1 MESEAQILLTDVVA
15 FCQRDGQD
23 ARLTNMLGQS
33 RPLDMTES
41 ALIVEA
47 PTRFA
52 VAFLERNK
60 AIVEHYLEEIAFMH
74 LDLVVQPPATA
85 FAPDAAGATGTS
97 PAPVAQTAAPAA
109 EGRGIEAAPA
119 AGPMGAQPMVGGVA
133 IPAAAPVAATS
144 ASPAATPVETHVPVN
159 AVVPAPAPA
168 VPVASPATAPAPAA
182 AQALPGAAAAVPIA
196 REKDP
201 GAVNVTNTM
210 SRDDFLKML
219 QAQKGGAS
227 TTAPAPSAGTATAPG
242 VAVAPAGTEAHAAED
257 SAPVG
262 SKFTFA
268 NFVYGDENK
277 HAYHSAQRFAAFVD
291 EPGQYNS
298 LFIYGGSGLGKTHL
312 LLAIKNYLAETKP
325 HIRVKYANSQAYIDD
340 FINEI
345 ARQKTEG
352 RAILREYHEAN
363 VLIIDDIQN
372 IIGKQASIE
381 YFFSLMDEFI
391 RENKKIVIAS
401 DRAPKN
407 LGMDERLTSR
417 FNAGMLCLV
426 SEPGFEMKYT
436 ILKRYYEG
444 TIKPQADMS
453 PANVDASLL
462 DAFRVQGG
470 DLTDEQLRY
479 MAEISGNNIRELESF
494 CERCASLSFE
504 REQQGRE
511 LEAVDIEKVADEYF
525 DTVHKV
531 IHIDAVQAAVE
542 EFYQVSH
549 EDLIGPKRSKGIAFA
564 RHVAVYLANSLCEL
578 SSSAIGAQ
586 FGGRDHSTVLNS
598 LKVVESK
605 MQEDRRICED
615 LQQLKSM
622 IAQRS

>member
-1 MESEAQILLTDVVA
+1 MESEAQILLADAVA

-33 RPLDMTES
+33 RPLDMTDT
-41 ALIVEA
+41 ALIIEA

-60 AIVEHYLEEIAFMH
+60 PIIERYLEEIAFMPIE
-74 LDLVVQPPATA
+74 LMVQPPA
-85 FAPDAAGATGTS
+85 GA
-97 PAPVAQTAAPAA
+97 PAPQVAPAQPVA
-109 EGRGIEAAPA
+109 TPA
-119 AGPMGAQPMVGGVA
+119 AA
-133 IPAAAPVAATS
+133 IPAA
-144 ASPAATPVETHVPVN
+144 
-159 AVVPAPAPA
+159 VVPA
-168 VPVASPATAPAPAA
+168 VA
-182 AQALPGAAAAVPIA
+182 AQSIAPESVAPQTAAAVPSMPPASPPAAGAPTSAAEGAIGAAAGVDPFPTSIPGTGAGAGGTVPLA

-201 GAVNVTNTM
+201 SGVNVTNTM
-210 SRDDFLKML
+210 SRDDFMRILNANKT
-219 QAQKGGAS
+219 ATAGGQQVEVQPA
-227 TTAPAPSAGTATAPG
+227 APTPAAPSAVATA
-242 VAVAPAGTEAHAAED
+242 APEPP
-257 SAPVG
+257 APVS
-262 SKFTFA
+262 SKFTFDT
-268 NFVYGDENK
+268 FVYGDENK
-277 HAYHSAQRFAAFVD
+277 HAYHSAQRFAAFAD
-291 EPGQYNS
+291 EPGQCNS
-298 LFIYGGSGLGKTHL
+298 LFIYGDSGLGKTHL
-312 LLAIKNYLAETKP
+312 LLAIKNYLAEMKP

-352 RAILREYHEAN
+352 RSILREYHEAN

-391 RENKKIVIAS
+391 RENKKVVIAS

-436 ILKRYYEG
+436 ILKRYYESS
-444 TIKPQADMS
+444 IRVQAEADL
-453 PANVDASLL
+453 ANVDASLL
-462 DAFRVQGG
+462 DAVRGQGG
-470 DLTDEQLRY
+470 TLTDDQLRH

-494 CERCASLSFE
+494 CERCASVSYE

-511 LEAVDIEKVADEYF
+511 LSAEDIEKVADEYF

-531 IHIDAVQAAVE
+531 IHIDAVQAVVE
-542 EFYQVSH
+542 EFYHVSH
-549 EDLIGPKRSKGIAFA
+549 EDLIGPKRSKDIAFA
-564 RHVAVYLANSLCEL
+564 RHVAVYLSNSLCEL
-578 SSSAIGAQ
+578 SSSAIGAE

-605 MQEDRRICED
+605 MKEDRRICED
-615 LQQLKSM
+615 LQQLKTK
-622 IAQRS
+622 IATKS

>member
-1 MESEAQILLTDVVA
+1 MESEAQILLADAVA

-33 RPLDMTES
+33 RPLDMTDT
-41 ALIVEA
+41 ALIIEA

-60 AIVEHYLEEIAFMH
+60 PIIERYLEEIAFMPIE
-74 LDLVVQPPATA
+74 LMVQPPA
-85 FAPDAAGATGTS
+85 GA
-97 PAPVAQTAAPAA
+97 PAPQVAPAQPVA
-109 EGRGIEAAPA
+109 TPA
-119 AGPMGAQPMVGGVA
+119 AA
-133 IPAAAPVAATS
+133 IPAAAVPAVAAQS
-144 ASPAATPVETHVPVN
+144 I
-159 AVVPAPAPA
+159 APESVAPQ
-168 VPVASPATAPAPAA
+168 T
-182 AQALPGAAAAVPIA
+182 AAAVPSMPPASPPAAGAPTSAAEGAIGATAAVDPFPISIPGAGAGGGGTVPLA

-201 GAVNVTNTM
+201 SGVNVTNTM
-210 SRDDFLKML
+210 SRDDFMRILNANKTAAAGD
-219 QAQKGGAS
+219 QQVEAQPA
-227 TTAPAPSAGTATAPG
+227 APMPAAPSAVATA
-242 VAVAPAGTEAHAAED
+242 APEPP
-257 SAPVG
+257 APVS
-262 SKFTFA
+262 SKFTFDT
-268 NFVYGDENK
+268 FVYGDENK
-277 HAYHSAQRFAAFVD
+277 HAYHSAQRFAAFAD
-291 EPGQYNS
+291 EPGQCNS
-298 LFIYGGSGLGKTHL
+298 LFIYGDSGLGKTHL
-312 LLAIKNYLAETKP
+312 LLAIKNYLAEMKP

-352 RAILREYHEAN
+352 RSILREYHEAN

-391 RENKKIVIAS
+391 RENKKVVIAS

-436 ILKRYYEG
+436 ILKRYYESS
-444 TIKPQADMS
+444 IRVQAEADL
-453 PANVDASLL
+453 ANVDASLL
-462 DAFRVQGG
+462 DAVRGQGG
-470 DLTDEQLRY
+470 TLTDDQLRH

-494 CERCASLSFE
+494 CERCASVSYE

-511 LEAVDIEKVADEYF
+511 LSAEDIEKVADEYF

-531 IHIDAVQAAVE
+531 IHIDAVQAVVE
-542 EFYQVSH
+542 EFYHVSH
-549 EDLIGPKRSKGIAFA
+549 EDLIGPKRSKDIAFA
-564 RHVAVYLANSLCEL
+564 RHVAVYLSNSLCEL
-578 SSSAIGAQ
+578 SSSAIGAE

-605 MQEDRRICED
+605 MKEDRRICED
-615 LQQLKSM
+615 LQQLKTK
-622 IAQRS
+622 IATKS

>member
-1 MESEAQILLTDVVA
+1 MESEAQILLADAVA

-33 RPLDMTES
+33 RPLDMTDT
-41 ALIVEA
+41 ALIIEA

-60 AIVEHYLEEIAFMH
+60 PIIERYLEEIAFMPIE
-74 LDLVVQPPATA
+74 LMVQPPA
-85 FAPDAAGATGTS
+85 GA
-97 PAPVAQTAAPAA
+97 PAPQVAPAQPVA
-109 EGRGIEAAPA
+109 TPA
-119 AGPMGAQPMVGGVA
+119 AA
-133 IPAAAPVAATS
+133 IPAAAVPAVAAQS
-144 ASPAATPVETHVPVN
+144 I
-159 AVVPAPAPA
+159 APESVAPQ
-168 VPVASPATAPAPAA
+168 T
-182 AQALPGAAAAVPIA
+182 AAAVPSMPPASPPAAGAPTSAAEGAIGAAAGADPFPASIPGAGAGGTVPLA

-201 GAVNVTNTM
+201 SGVNVTNTM
-210 SRDDFLKML
+210 SRDDFMRILNANK
-219 QAQKGGAS
+219 AAAAGGQQVEVQPA
-227 TTAPAPSAGTATAPG
+227 AAMPAAPSAVATA
-242 VAVAPAGTEAHAAED
+242 APEPP
-257 SAPVG
+257 APVS
-262 SKFTFA
+262 SKFTFDT
-268 NFVYGDENK
+268 FVYGDENK
-277 HAYHSAQRFAAFVD
+277 HAYHSAQRFAAFAD
-291 EPGQYNS
+291 EPGQCNS
-298 LFIYGGSGLGKTHL
+298 LFIYGDSGLGKTHL
-312 LLAIKNYLAETKP
+312 LLAIKNYLAEMKP

-352 RAILREYHEAN
+352 RSILREYHEAN

-391 RENKKIVIAS
+391 RENKKVVIAS

-436 ILKRYYEG
+436 ILKRYYESS
-444 TIKPQADMS
+444 IRVQAEADL
-453 PANVDASLL
+453 ANVDASLL
-462 DAFRVQGG
+462 DAVRGQGG
-470 DLTDEQLRY
+470 TLTDDQLRH

-494 CERCASLSFE
+494 CERCASVSYE

-511 LEAVDIEKVADEYF
+511 LSAEDIEKVADEYF

-531 IHIDAVQAAVE
+531 IHIDAVQAVVE
-542 EFYQVSH
+542 EFYHVSH
-549 EDLIGPKRSKGIAFA
+549 EDLIGPKRSKDIAFA
-564 RHVAVYLANSLCEL
+564 RHVAVYLSNSLCEL
-578 SSSAIGAQ
+578 SSSAIGAE

-605 MQEDRRICED
+605 MKEDRRICED
-615 LQQLKSM
+615 LQQLKTK
-622 IAQRS
+622 IATKS

>member
-1 MESEAQILLTDVVA
+1 MESEAQILLADAVA

-33 RPLDMTES
+33 RPLDMTDT
-41 ALIVEA
+41 ALIIEA

-60 AIVEHYLEEIAFMH
+60 PIIERYLEEIAFMPIE
-74 LDLVVQPPATA
+74 LMVQPPA
-85 FAPDAAGATGTS
+85 GA
-97 PAPVAQTAAPAA
+97 PAPQVAPAQPVA
-109 EGRGIEAAPA
+109 TPA
-119 AGPMGAQPMVGGVA
+119 AA
-133 IPAAAPVAATS
+133 IPAAAVPAVAAQS
-144 ASPAATPVETHVPVN
+144 I
-159 AVVPAPAPA
+159 APESVAPQ
-168 VPVASPATAPAPAA
+168 T
-182 AQALPGAAAAVPIA
+182 AAAVPSMPPASPPAAGAPTSAAEGAIGATAAVDPFPISIPGAGAGGGGTVPLA

-201 GAVNVTNTM
+201 SGVNVTNTM
-210 SRDDFLKML
+210 SRDDFMRILNANKTAAAGG
-219 QAQKGGAS
+219 QQVEAQPA
-227 TTAPAPSAGTATAPG
+227 APMPAAPSAVATA
-242 VAVAPAGTEAHAAED
+242 APEPP
-257 SAPVG
+257 APVS
-262 SKFTFA
+262 SKFTFDT
-268 NFVYGDENK
+268 FVYGDENK
-277 HAYHSAQRFAAFVD
+277 HAYHSAQRFAAFAD
-291 EPGQYNS
+291 EPGQCNS
-298 LFIYGGSGLGKTHL
+298 LFIYGDSGLGKTHL
-312 LLAIKNYLAETKP
+312 LLAIKNYLAEMKP

-352 RAILREYHEAN
+352 RSILREYHEAN

-391 RENKKIVIAS
+391 RENKKVVIAS

-436 ILKRYYEG
+436 ILKRYYESS
-444 TIKPQADMS
+444 IRVQAEADL
-453 PANVDASLL
+453 ANVDASLL
-462 DAFRVQGG
+462 DAVRGQGG
-470 DLTDEQLRY
+470 TLTDDQLRH

-494 CERCASLSFE
+494 CERCASVSYE

-511 LEAVDIEKVADEYF
+511 LSAEDIEKVADEYF

-531 IHIDAVQAAVE
+531 IHIDAVQAVVE
-542 EFYQVSH
+542 EFYHVSH
-549 EDLIGPKRSKGIAFA
+549 EDLIGPKRSKDIAFA
-564 RHVAVYLANSLCEL
+564 RHVAVYLSNSLCEL
-578 SSSAIGAQ
+578 SSSAIGAE

-605 MQEDRRICED
+605 MKEDRRICED
-615 LQQLKSM
+615 LQQLKTK
-622 IAQRS
+622 IATKS

>member
-1 MESEAQILLTDVVA
+1 MESEAQILLADAVA

-33 RPLDMTES
+33 RPLDMTDT
-41 ALIVEA
+41 ALIIEA

-60 AIVEHYLEEIAFMH
+60 PIIERYLEEIAFMPIE
-74 LDLVVQPPATA
+74 LMVQPPA
-85 FAPDAAGATGTS
+85 GA
-97 PAPVAQTAAPAA
+97 PAPQVAPAQPVA
-109 EGRGIEAAPA
+109 TPA
-119 AGPMGAQPMVGGVA
+119 AA
-133 IPAAAPVAATS
+133 IPAAAVPAVAAQS
-144 ASPAATPVETHVPVN
+144 I
-159 AVVPAPAPA
+159 APESVAPQ
-168 VPVASPATAPAPAA
+168 T
-182 AQALPGAAAAVPIA
+182 AAAVPSMPPASPPAAGAPTSAAEGAIGATAAVDPFPTSIPGAGAGGGGTVPLA

-201 GAVNVTNTM
+201 SGVNVTNTM
-210 SRDDFLKML
+210 SRDDFMRILNANKTAAAGG
-219 QAQKGGAS
+219 QQVEAQPA
-227 TTAPAPSAGTATAPG
+227 APTPAAPSAVATA
-242 VAVAPAGTEAHAAED
+242 APEPP
-257 SAPVG
+257 APVS
-262 SKFTFA
+262 SKFTFDT
-268 NFVYGDENK
+268 FVYGDENK
-277 HAYHSAQRFAAFVD
+277 HAYHSAQRFAAFAD
-291 EPGQYNS
+291 EPGQCNS
-298 LFIYGGSGLGKTHL
+298 LFIYGDSGLGKTHL
-312 LLAIKNYLAETKP
+312 LLAIKNYLAEMKP

-352 RAILREYHEAN
+352 RSILREYHEAN

-391 RENKKIVIAS
+391 RENKKVVIAS

-436 ILKRYYEG
+436 ILKRYYESS
-444 TIKPQADMS
+444 IRVQAEADL
-453 PANVDASLL
+453 ANVDASLL
-462 DAFRVQGG
+462 DAVRGQGG
-470 DLTDEQLRY
+470 TLTDDQLRH

-494 CERCASLSFE
+494 CERCASVSYE

-511 LEAVDIEKVADEYF
+511 LSAEDIEKVADEYF

-531 IHIDAVQAAVE
+531 IHIDAVQAVVE
-542 EFYQVSH
+542 EFYHVSH
-549 EDLIGPKRSKGIAFA
+549 EDLIGPKRSKDIAFA
-564 RHVAVYLANSLCEL
+564 RHVAVYLSNSLCEL
-578 SSSAIGAQ
+578 SSSAIGAE

-605 MQEDRRICED
+605 MKEDRRICED
-615 LQQLKSM
+615 LQQLKTK
-622 IAQRS
+622 IATKS

>member
-133 IPAAAPVAATS
+133 IPAAVPVAATS

-564 RHVAVYLANSLCEL
+564 RHVAVYLTNSLCEL

>member
-1 MESEAQILLTDVVA
+1 MESEAQILLADAVA

-33 RPLDMTES
+33 RPLNMTDT
-41 ALIVEA
+41 ALIIEA

-60 AIVEHYLEEIAFMH
+60 PIIERYLEEIAFMPIE
-74 LDLVVQPPATA
+74 LMVQPPA
-85 FAPDAAGATGTS
+85 GA
-97 PAPVAQTAAPAA
+97 PAPQVAPAQPVA
-109 EGRGIEAAPA
+109 TPA
-119 AGPMGAQPMVGGVA
+119 AA
-133 IPAAAPVAATS
+133 IPAAAVPAVAAQS
-144 ASPAATPVETHVPVN
+144 I
-159 AVVPAPAPA
+159 APESVAPQ
-168 VPVASPATAPAPAA
+168 T
-182 AQALPGAAAAVPIA
+182 AAAVPSMPPASPPAAGAPTSAAEGAIGATAAVDPFPTSIPGAGAGGGGTVPLA

-201 GAVNVTNTM
+201 SGVNVTNTM
-210 SRDDFLKML
+210 SRDDFMRILNANKTAAAGG
-219 QAQKGGAS
+219 QQVEAQPA
-227 TTAPAPSAGTATAPG
+227 APTPAAPSAVATA
-242 VAVAPAGTEAHAAED
+242 APEPP
-257 SAPVG
+257 APVS
-262 SKFTFA
+262 SKFTFDT
-268 NFVYGDENK
+268 FVYGDENK
-277 HAYHSAQRFAAFVD
+277 HAYHSAQRFAAFAD
-291 EPGQYNS
+291 EPGQCNS
-298 LFIYGGSGLGKTHL
+298 LFIYGDSGLGKTHL
-312 LLAIKNYLAETKP
+312 LLAIKNYLAEMKP

-352 RAILREYHEAN
+352 RSILREYHEAN

-391 RENKKIVIAS
+391 RENKKVVIAS

-436 ILKRYYEG
+436 ILKRYYESS
-444 TIKPQADMS
+444 IRVQAEADL
-453 PANVDASLL
+453 ANVDASLL
-462 DAFRVQGG
+462 DAVRGQGG
-470 DLTDEQLRY
+470 TLTDDQLRH

-494 CERCASLSFE
+494 CERCASVSYE

-511 LEAVDIEKVADEYF
+511 LSAEDIEKVADEYF

-531 IHIDAVQAAVE
+531 IHIDAVQAVVE
-542 EFYQVSH
+542 EFYHVSH
-549 EDLIGPKRSKGIAFA
+549 EDLIGPKRSKDIAFA
-564 RHVAVYLANSLCEL
+564 RHVAVYLSNSLCEL
-578 SSSAIGAQ
+578 SSSAIGAE

-605 MQEDRRICED
+605 MKEDRRICED
-615 LQQLKSM
+615 LQQLKTK
-622 IAQRS
+622 IATKS

>member
-219 QAQKGGAS
+219 QDQKGGAS

-453 PANVDASLL
+453 PVNVDASLL

>member
-85 FAPDAAGATGTS
+85 FAPDAAGAAGTP

-119 AGPMGAQPMVGGVA
+119 AGPMGAQPIVGGVA

-144 ASPAATPVETHVPVN
+144 ASPAATPVETHVPAN
-159 AVVPAPAPA
+159 AVAPGPAPA
-168 VPVASPATAPAPAA
+168 VPAASPATAPAPAA

-453 PANVDASLL
+453 PVNVDASLL

-605 MQEDRRICED
+605 MQEDRRICEE